1 MGAAAGVHE
10 LTDATFDQALKAPF
24 AVVDFW
30 SPTCPHCVQY
40 KPIFE
45 AVASQLG
52 DKVFMGTLKLDDN
65 PKSGG
70 QYNINVIP
78 ATIFFANGK
87 EVNRTEGD
95 LSQGD
100 LTGAING
107 LLGGSM
113 KPSAAGAAAELIP
126 GQAAIPSS
134 IPTSSLLIGGA
145 SLAVLGGAIYLLA
158 TA

>member
-1 MGAAAGVHE
+1 MGVAAGVHE

-30 SPTCPHCVQY
+30 SPSCPHCVQY

-52 DKVFMGTLKLDDN
+52 DKVFMGTLKLEDN
-65 PKSGG
+65 PKSAG
-70 QYNINVIP
+70 QHNINVIP

-95 LSQGD
+95 MSKED

-107 LLGGSM
+107 LLGGRM
-113 KPSAAGAAAELIP
+113 QPSTGVAAEELIP
-126 GQAAIPSS
+126 GHAAIPSS
-134 IPTSSLLIGGA
+134 IPTSTLLIGGA
-145 SLAVLGGAIYLLA
+145 SLAVIGGAIYLLA